1 MSVKPA
7 KDSTNQGWFV
17 EYGAVAAPLPVCHPF
32 MPASLSFLLPE
43 DINIRS
49 AKRSPHFVMGVN
61 YFFTK
66 RVSLG
71 AQYVTPSLLDV
82 SDLISLDIVTMVN
95 VNSDK
100 ITEIDYKIDAF

>member
-1 MSVKPA
+1 M
-7 KDSTNQGWFV
+7 
-17 EYGAVAAPLPVCHPF
+17 
-32 MPASLSFLLPE
+32 
-43 DINIRS
+43 
-49 AKRSPHFVMGVN
+49 
-61 YFFTK
+61 
-66 RVSLG
+66 VSLG

>member
-1 MSVKPA
+1 
-7 KDSTNQGWFV
+7 
-17 EYGAVAAPLPVCHPF
+17 

-49 AKRSPHFVMGVN
+49 AKEATFRYGGELLFHEKGLS
-61 YFFTK
+61 
-66 RVSLG
+66 G

-100 ITEIDYKIDAF
+100 ITEIDYKIDAFK

>member
-1 MSVKPA
+1 
-7 KDSTNQGWFV
+7 
-17 EYGAVAAPLPVCHPF
+17 
-32 MPASLSFLLPE
+32 
-43 DINIRS
+43 
-49 AKRSPHFVMGVN
+49 MGVN

>member
-1 MSVKPA
+1 MSGKPA
-7 KDSTNQGWFV
+7 KVSTNRGWFV

-32 MPASLSFLLPE
+32 MPESLSFLLPE
-43 DINIRS
+43 DIHIRS
-49 AKRSPHFVMGVN
+49 AKKKSTFRYGSELLFHEKG
-61 YFFTK
+61 
-66 RVSLG
+66 SLG

-100 ITEIDYKIDAF
+100 ITEKNYKIDAF

>member
-1 MSVKPA
+1 M
-7 KDSTNQGWFV
+7 
-17 EYGAVAAPLPVCHPF
+17 PVCHPF
-32 MPASLSFLLPE
+32 MPESLSFLLPE
-43 DINIRS
+43 DIHIRS

-66 RVSLG
+66 RGSLG

-100 ITEIDYKIDAF
+100 ITEKNYKIDAF

>member
-1 MSVKPA
+1 M
-7 KDSTNQGWFV
+7 
-17 EYGAVAAPLPVCHPF
+17 
-32 MPASLSFLLPE
+32 
-43 DINIRS
+43 
-49 AKRSPHFVMGVN
+49 
-61 YFFTK
+61 K

-71 AQYVTPSLLDV
+71 SQYVTLSLLDV

>member
-1 MSVKPA
+1 
-7 KDSTNQGWFV
+7 
-17 EYGAVAAPLPVCHPF
+17 
-32 MPASLSFLLPE
+32 
-43 DINIRS
+43 
-49 AKRSPHFVMGVN
+49 MGVN

-71 AQYVTPSLLDV
+71 AQYVTPSLLYV

-100 ITEIDYKIDAF
+100 ITEIDYKIDAFQIKQGFNMSI

>member
-7 KDSTNQGWFV
+7 KDSTNRGWFV

-43 DINIRS
+43 DIHIRS
-49 AKRSPHFVMGVN
+49 AIKKPTFRYGSELLFHEKGL
-61 YFFTK
+61 
-66 RVSLG
+66 S